1 MAHFKFIDH
10 QLIGVLAMGLAEFF
24 VQQNSVADGE
34 ASVHAIDKQEYQ
46 PGDVSCARD
55 KHPDDKQDNER
66 YSDASDIPGKAL
78 SLATLTE
85 VEERKHQHS
94 QVVHRT
100 SLREAGRA

>member
-1 MAHFKFIDH
+1 MAHFKFISH

-24 VQQNSVADGE
+24 VQHDAVADGE

-46 PGDVSCARD
+46 PGDVACARD
-55 KHPDDKQDNER
+55 KHPDGKQDDER
-66 YSDASDIPGKAL
+66 NPDTPDIPGKAL

-85 VEERKHQHS
+85 IEERKHQHR
-94 QVVHRT
+94 QVVHRP